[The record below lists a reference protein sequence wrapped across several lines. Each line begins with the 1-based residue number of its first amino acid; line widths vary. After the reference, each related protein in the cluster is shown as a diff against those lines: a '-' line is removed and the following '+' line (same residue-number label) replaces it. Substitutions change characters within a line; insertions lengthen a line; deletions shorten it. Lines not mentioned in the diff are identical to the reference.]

1 MIPKKMWQAL
11 QPLIKDTQDK
21 EINKLKIDEE
31 IITNVEEIPNSLNV
45 FYINSIEEVISKID
59 TTNCSIDNRDVTI
72 GNDDIEVVE
81 KIKYLG
87 VIIDRSLSFK
97 EYACKHGA
105 LNNVKTGFGSI
116 SVEKKRKRRAEY
128 WVHPLNTRRLE
139 CGEYHRLCHELET
152 YPARYF
158 QYFRMSRNQFEK
170 LHNML
175 EDEISKENTN
185 YRDAISSRER
195 LVVTLSIVIREI
207 DSAEARVEGL
217 LSELSPNSKLKSK
230 L

>member
-1 MIPKKMWQAL
+1 MVLSTSKRAL
-11 QPLIKDTQDK
+11 
-21 EINKLKIDEE
+21 
-31 IITNVEEIPNSLNV
+31 
-45 FYINSIEEVISKID
+45 
-59 TTNCSIDNRDVTI
+59 
-72 GNDDIEVVE
+72 
-81 KIKYLG
+81 
-87 VIIDRSLSFK
+87 
-97 EYACKHGA
+97 A
-105 LNNVKTGFGSI
+105 LFLLRKR
-116 SVEKKRKRRAEY
+116 RKRRAEY

-139 CGEYHRLCHELET
+139 CGEYHRLCQELET
-152 YPARYF
+152 CQARYF
-158 QYFRMSRNQFEK
+158 QYFRISRNQFEK

-175 EDEISKENTN
+175 ADEISKENTN